1 MDSESIDRC
10 RIEVVKFCKILWY
23 RNTIEFWNAKN
34 IFARF
39 LTRFGQRR
47 LWPAR
52 SILMETSFSALLA
65 LQLSRHSPNDG
76 TRFV

>member
-10 RIEVVKFCKILWY
+10 RIEVVKFCKTLWY
-23 RNTIEFWNAKN
+23 TNTIEFWNAKN

-52 SILMETSFSALLA
+52 SMCLIQLA
-65 LQLSRHSPNDG
+65 SNSTNLCFCVQA
-76 TRFV
+76 